1 MNKIYFIALVSLL
14 LTSCFGGGSKNKS
27 GNSDEKNQTVVQT
40 APPADHLANKTPLP
54 NIEVDYCH
62 PNLDIKVVGCE
73 NDNGKVTISMIITNY
88 GEDEAFDYFS
98 CNAAYDDAGYIY
110 KKNIKR
116 GFAKQVIEGGNYSG
130 IFPKEIPVRF
140 YIVIDDV
147 NPQAS
152 EIKRVD
158 ISFRSSG
165 EMNRDSQTQP
175 IAIKNM
181 PFSKG

>member
-1 MNKIYFIALVSLL
+1 MSLL
-14 LTSCFGGGSKNKS
+14 LTSCFGGGSKDKNSNS
-27 GNSDEKNQTVVQT
+27 GDKNQTVVQT
-40 APPADHLANKTPLP
+40 APPADHLANKTPLS

-73 NDNGKVTISMIITNY
+73 NDNGKVTISIIITNY
-88 GEDEAFDYFS
+88 GEDEEFDYLT
-98 CNAAYDDAGYIY
+98 CKAAYDDAGYIY
-110 KKNIKR
+110 NGYTKKCFKR
-116 GFAKQVIEGGNYSG
+116 GFANQVTQGGNYSG

-140 YIVIDDV
+140 YVIIDDV

-152 EIKRVD
+152 EIKRLE
-158 ISFRSSG
+158 IEMRSFG
-165 EMNRDSQTQP
+165 EMNRNLQQQP